1 VRTNEEPRPELSYIY
16 GRFSLATH
24 GIMLLQPGAVGDANL
39 NVECDSGELISIA
52 FVEGTSVQLLQLKPS
67 RCALAEMVFK
77 NAIGYT
83 LESKPTQI
91 ASIKFDFAPGKAYYI
106 GDWNIDIDRTMR
118 GGKIHSR
125 MRWKVSDSYEA
136 TTQGVKNTYP
146 LFASFST
153 ENRLK
158 PPRSDAF
165 VNCVSKGKRIWT
177 YESKCD

>member
-1 VRTNEEPRPELSYIY
+1 VQATTPHLLHLTPPTGALPEMDN
-16 GRFSLATH
+16 T
-24 GIMLLQPGAVGDANL
+24 
-39 NVECDSGELISIA
+39 
-52 FVEGTSVQLLQLKPS
+52 
-67 RCALAEMVFK
+67 

-83 LESKPTQI
+83 LESKPPQI